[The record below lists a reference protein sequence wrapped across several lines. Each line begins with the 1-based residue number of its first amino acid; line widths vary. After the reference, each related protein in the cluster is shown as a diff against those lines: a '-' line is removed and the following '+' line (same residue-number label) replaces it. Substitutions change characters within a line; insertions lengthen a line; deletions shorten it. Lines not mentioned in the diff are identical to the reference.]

1 MSTLSDT
8 DLLSATGRK
17 LGTSAEELM
26 LRYYRSSEDAHVEL
40 QELEHTGRLQAS
52 FARLLRRKLDSPQKP
67 AG

>member
-1 MSTLSDT
+1 
-8 DLLSATGRK
+8 
-17 LGTSAEELM
+17 M
-26 LRYYRSSEDAHVEL
+26 LRYYGSSEDAHVEL

>member
-40 QELEHTGRLQAS
+40 QDTGRLQAS